1 MSKLNWTDE
10 MIALLKELYPNETIG
25 KVASLLGVGRTSVKN
40 KATELGLEKGIKR
53 EWLEKVEE
61 VRKLNSTLSLS
72 EIADKVGVSE
82 RTVSRIKA
90 YLNISKNKEEEK
102 AMRSRIR
109 NEILQRERRRMIFGL
124 DPITKIKIVTN
135 KKKIELRHR
144 FKKMGCQV
152 SRGANTVYYTGDIA
166 LQDNHFAAGKKLG
179 LHLMLIPT

>member
-152 SRGANTVYYTGDIA
+152 SRGANTVYYTEDIA

>member
-10 MIALLKELYPNETIG
+10 MIALLKELYPNETIV

-152 SRGANTVYYTGDIA
+152 SRGANTVYYTEDIA